1 MTKFNF
7 LSFVLPLAMA
17 LPILSAAQPRMGA
30 WPDTADA
37 TRNNYYIDYVGGRVS
52 VASPSSIAGPLIYT
66 IANDGGGATSEWG
79 GSIQG
84 LSSPILNVNV
94 IKADPYEA
102 CGTLNNAAAISGN
115 IALIKRGNCEFGAK
129 ALAAQNAGAI
139 AVVIVNQ
146 NPGPPVGMGAGAQG
160 GSVTIPVIMISDVDG
175 AKIETALGS
184 GSVTMSMTT
193 WSNGYANDLGF
204 IDRGL
209 SLWHAFSV
217 PLSQVSGGTSSLQ
230 YNGITGAV
238 IGNFGSATSTNTKLK
253 ATLSWTP
260 TGGSTTV
267 VRADSMIISGNFNPA
282 DSILSPFIDG
292 GYNLSPTGTGRYDVE
307 YELIPSFTDQF
318 MGDNKAS
325 YSFYVDN
332 RIFSKGRYDFNGQRP
347 FVGSGSRFASGNNFL
362 WGPMYYMEKAG
373 YQIESVKFAVSK
385 TYDPNDNSMAGRG
398 TVHIAVWKWVD
409 ANSDSIMVAGECSLV
424 GLGSHVLAGADTS
437 GQSHSVNISDALNP
451 GTPTVTEANTWYWV
465 TASVPGDL
473 FLGIDGVSNY
483 FVRSW
488 IRHNSTAKI
497 REPFSPIYNGTY
509 QDYFNATTP
518 NDVPAHYPFER
529 FIALEDSIKFSQ
541 QKNGYVGALPVQL
554 SLFKVDVKDVEN
566 KGFDISVYPNPVT
579 DVLNLSLKLDKQAGE
594 VHYAVLNSLGAAV
607 MQETHRNVTND
618 IYTVSTAQLAAG
630 TYYVV
635 INVDGEIQ
643 AKKFTVIK

>member
-7 LSFVLPLAMA
+7 LTFLLLIAVA
-17 LPILSAAQPRMGA
+17 LPILSVAQPRMGA
-30 WPDTADA
+30 WGDSADV
-37 TRNNYYIDYVGGRVS
+37 TRNNYYIDYVGGRVNI
-52 VASPSSIAGPLIYT
+52 ASPSSIAGPLIHT
-66 IANDGGGATSEWG
+66 ISNDGNGATTEWG
-79 GSIQG
+79 QSIEG
-84 LSSPILNVNV
+84 LSSPILNVNIV
-94 IKADPYEA
+94 KADPYEA
-102 CGTLNNAAAISGN
+102 CGTLNNAAAINGN
-115 IALIKRGNCEFGAK
+115 IAIIKRGNCEFGAK

-139 AVVIVNQ
+139 AVIIVNHL
-146 NPGPPVGMGAGAQG
+146 PGPPVGMGAGAQG
-160 GSVTIPVIMISDVDG
+160 GSVTIPVIMVSDVDG

-184 GSVTMSMTT
+184 GNVTMNMAI
-193 WSNGYANDLGF
+193 WSNGYTNDLGF
-204 IDRGL
+204 VDRGL

-217 PLSQVSGGTSSLQ
+217 PFSQVSGGTSSLQ

-238 IGNFGSATSTNTKLK
+238 VANFGSGTSTNTKVK

-260 TGGSTTV
+260 TGGSTSV
-267 VRADSMIISGNFNPA
+267 VRVDSVTIPGSFA
-282 DSILSPFIDG
+282 ASDSIFSPRVDG
-292 GYNLSPTGTGRYDVE
+292 GYNLNPSGTGRYDVE
-307 YELIPSFTDQF
+307 YELIPSFTDDYL
-318 MGDNKAS
+318 GDNKAS

-332 RIFSKGRYDFNGQRP
+332 RVFSKGRYDFNTERP
-347 FVGSGSRFASGNNFL
+347 YVGSGSRFASGNPFL

-373 YQIESVKFAVSK
+373 YQIEHVKFSASK
-385 TYDPNDNSMAGRG
+385 TFDPNDNSMAGRG
-398 TVHIAVWKWVD
+398 TVNISVWKWVD
-409 ANSDSIMVAGECSLV
+409 ANSDSVMVAGECSLV
-424 GLGSHVLAGADTS
+424 GLGSYTFAGTDSS
-437 GQSHSVNISDALNP
+437 GQTHTVNVSDALNP

-465 TASVPGDL
+465 AASMPGDL

-488 IRHNSTAKI
+488 IRNNSTAKI

-509 QDYFNATTP
+509 QDYFNATSP

-541 QKNGYVGALPVQL
+541 QKNGYVAALPIQL
-554 SLFKVDVKDVEN
+554 SLFKVDVNEVEN
-566 KGFDISVYPNPVT
+566 KGFDISVYPNPVN
-579 DVLNLSLKLDKQAGE
+579 DVMNVSLKLDKQANE
-594 VHYAVLNSLGAAV
+594 VQYAVLNTVGAAV

-618 IYTVSTAQLAAG
+618 TYTVSTAQLAAG

>member
-7 LSFVLPLAMA
+7 LSFVLPVAMA
-17 LPILSAAQPRMGA
+17 LPIAAAAQPRMGA
-30 WPDTADA
+30 WGDSADV
-37 TRNNYYIDYVGGRVS
+37 TRNNYYIDYVDGRVS
-52 VASPSSIAGPLIYT
+52 IATPSSIAGPLIHT
-66 IANDGGGATSEWG
+66 ISNDGNGGTGEWG

-84 LSSPILNVNV
+84 LGSPILNVNI

-102 CGTLNNAAAISGN
+102 CGTLNNAGAISGN
-115 IALIKRGNCEFGAK
+115 IALIKRGNCEFGQK
-129 ALAAQNAGAI
+129 AYQAQQAGAV
-139 AVVIVNQ
+139 AVIIVNQ
-146 NPGPPVGMGAGAQG
+146 FPGPPVGMGAGSQG
-160 GSVTIPVIMISDVDG
+160 VNVTIPVIMVSDVDG

-184 GSVTMSMTT
+184 GGVTMSMAT

-204 IDRGL
+204 VDRGL
-209 SLWHAFSV
+209 SLWHAYSV
-217 PLSQVSGGTSSLQ
+217 PFSQVSGGTSSLQ

-238 IGNFGSATSTNTKLK
+238 VANFGSGTSNNTKIK

-260 TGGSTTV
+260 TGGSKSV
-267 VRADSMIISGNFNPA
+267 VRVDSAIISGSFAPS
-282 DSILSPFIDG
+282 DSIFTPFTDG
-292 GYNLSPTGTGRYDVE
+292 GYNLNPSGTGRYDVD
-307 YELIPSFTDQF
+307 YELIPSFTDDY

-332 RIFSKGRYDFNGQRP
+332 RIFSKGRYDFNNEKP
-347 FVGSGSRFASGNNFL
+347 FIGSGSRFASGNNFL

-373 YQIESVKFAVSK
+373 YQVENVKFSVSK
-385 TYDPNDNSMAGRG
+385 TFDPNNNSMNGLG
-398 TVHIAVWKWVD
+398 TVHVSVWKWVD

-424 GLGSHVLAGADTS
+424 GLGSHTFGATDTS
-437 GQSHSVNISDALNP
+437 GQTHTVAVSDALNP

-465 TASVPGDL
+465 AASVPGDL
-473 FLGIDGVSNY
+473 FMGIDGVSNY

-488 IRHNSTAKI
+488 IRNNSTAKI

-529 FIALEDSIKFSQ
+529 FIALEDSVKFSQ
-541 QKNGYVGALPVQL
+541 QKNGYVASLPITL
-554 SLFKVDVKDVEN
+554 SLFKVGVKEVEN
-566 KGFDISVYPNPVT
+566 KGFNISIYPNPVT
-579 DVLNLSLKLDKQAGE
+579 DVMNVSLNLDKEANE
-594 VHYAVLNSLGAAV
+594 VQYAVLNSVGSAV
-607 MQETHRNVTND
+607 MQDTRRKVTND
-618 IYTVSTAQLAAG
+618 IYTVSTAQLASG

-643 AKKFTVIK
+643 ARKFTVIK

>member
-7 LSFVLPLAMA
+7 LSFVLPIAMA
-17 LPILSAAQPRMGA
+17 LPIAAAAQPRMGS
-30 WPDTADA
+30 WGDSADA

-52 VASPSSIAGPLIYT
+52 IASPGSIAGPVIHT
-66 IANDGGGATSEWG
+66 ISNDGNGATTEWG
-79 GSIQG
+79 GSIAG
-84 LSSPILNVNV
+84 LSSPILNVNI

-102 CGTLNNAAAISGN
+102 CGTLNNAAAINGN

-129 ALAAQNAGAI
+129 ALAAQNAGAV
-139 AVVIVNQ
+139 AVIIVNQ
-146 NPGPPVGMGAGAQG
+146 LPGPPVGMGAGAQG
-160 GSVTIPVIMISDVDG
+160 SGVTIPVIMVSDVDG

-184 GSVTMSMTT
+184 GAVTMSMTT
-193 WSNGYANDLGF
+193 WSNGYNNDIGF
-204 IDRGL
+204 VDRGL

-217 PLSQVSGGTSSLQ
+217 PLSQVNGGTSSLQ

-253 ATLSWTP
+253 ATLRWTP

-267 VRADSMIISGNFNPA
+267 VRVDSMTIAGGFAPS

-292 GYNLSPTGTGRYDVE
+292 GYNLNPTGTGRYDVE
-307 YELIPSFTDQF
+307 YELIPSFADDF
-318 MGDNKAS
+318 EGDNKSS

-332 RIFSKGRYDFNGQRP
+332 RIFSKGRYDFTGERP
-347 FVGSGSRFASGNNFL
+347 FVGSGSRFSSGNNFL

-373 YQIESVKFAVSK
+373 YQIEQVKFSVSNG
-385 TYDPNDNSMAGRG
+385 DPNNNSMANRG
-398 TVHIAVWKWVD
+398 TVNIAVWKWVD
-409 ANSDSIMVAGECSLV
+409 ANSDSVMVAGECSLV
-424 GLGSHVLAGADTS
+424 GLGSHTFGATDTS
-437 GQSHSVNISDALNP
+437 GQVHAVNISDALSP
-451 GTPTVTEANTWYWV
+451 GTPTVTEANSWYWV

-473 FLGIDGVSNY
+473 FLGIDGVNNY

-497 REPFSPIYNGTY
+497 REPFSPIFNGTY

-541 QKNGYVGALPVQL
+541 QKNGYVGALPIQM
-554 SLFKVDVKDVEN
+554 SLFKVGVKEVEN
-566 KGFDISVYPNPVT
+566 KGFDITVYPNPVT
-579 DVLNLSLKLDKQAGE
+579 DVMNLTLKLDKQADE
-594 VHYAVLNSLGAAV
+594 VQYAVLNSLGATV

-618 IYTVSTAQLAAG
+618 TYTVSTAQLAAG
-630 TYYVV
+630 TYYVL